1 MRNQLF
7 YAFIEK
13 GGRQVLQPVLHSVWC
28 LATLLGPWQPIE
40 VHVIQTYK
48 VLNIGRLRWLGN
60 IFRMQEVDPCRKLTH
75 LKLEGT
81 QLVGKRQLMWLVL
94 VEEDVKNM
102 GLRNWRQSQNKEQ

>member
-1 MRNQLF
+1 
-7 YAFIEK
+7 
-13 GGRQVLQPVLHSVWC
+13 
-28 LATLLGPWQPIE
+28 
-40 VHVIQTYK
+40 
-48 VLNIGRLRWLGN
+48 
-60 IFRMQEVDPCRKLTH
+60 MQEVDPCRKLTH